1 MPLLHT
7 INAHLYENLLTKN
20 DSADYLARTISEESL
35 NIKQICEAAVNR
47 GGADMSAP
55 SMEYAVT
62 LFLKEMAYQLCDGF
76 TINTGY
82 FTAGTK
88 IKGVFN
94 SLSETFDKD
103 KHKIFFQFN
112 QGERMR
118 AMIPDIQVNILGAA
132 SRGSVIYEVTDMKSG
147 SINNKISPGR
157 NLNIK
162 GAKIKIAGDS
172 PENGI
177 FFVNSV
183 TNNRT
188 IVPAD
193 DIIVNKAS
201 ELIIIIPE
209 LEIGSYYL
217 EVTSQYSG
225 SNLLKASRTAGYDKV
240 LSVE

>member
-47 GGADMSAP
+47 GGADISA
-55 SMEYAVT
+55 SAMEYAAT
-62 LFLKEMAYQLCDGF
+62 LFLKEMAYQLF

-88 IKGVFN
+88 IRGVFN
-94 SLSETFDKD
+94 SLSETFDQN
-103 KHKIFFQFN
+103 KHKILFQFN

-118 AMIPDIQVNILGAA
+118 AMIPDIQVNILGVAEK
-132 SRGSVIYEVTDMKSG
+132 GSVIYQVTDMKSG
-147 SINNKISPGR
+147 SINNIISPGR
-157 NLNIK
+157 NLKIK
-162 GAKIKIAGDS
+162 GKGIKLAGDH
-172 PENGI
+172 PDNGI
-177 FFVNSV
+177 YFVNSA
-183 TNNRT
+183 TNDKT

-209 LEIGSYYL
+209 LQTGSYYL

-225 SNLLKASRTAGYDKV
+225 SNLLKASRTAAYNKV